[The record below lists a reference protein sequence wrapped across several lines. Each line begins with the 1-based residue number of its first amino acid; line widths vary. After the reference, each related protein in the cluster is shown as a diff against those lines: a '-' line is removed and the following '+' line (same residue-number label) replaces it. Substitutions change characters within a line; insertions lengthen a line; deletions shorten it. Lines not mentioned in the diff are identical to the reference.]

1 MDRRNVLKKVGFGG
15 AAIVVSPQIISM
27 LHSCKS
33 NVNESLVFF
42 SKNQFQ
48 IISKTMDLIIPKTNI
63 PGAIELKLP
72 EFLDKYIDIVM
83 SQNDKKNLSKHINIF
98 IELILT
104 ETKKNHPNEI
114 SSNDLN
120 SQLEKYLKASDQQTK
135 RWQKTPEYIVSN
147 TKDDFPKSQ
156 ESEVYNFL
164 IQIRDLTLNAFGLN
178 EYIGERVLA
187 YDPIPGGRKV
197 CIDLKKSTGGKRW
210 SLSSR

>member
-1 MDRRNVLKKVGFGG
+1 M
-15 AAIVVSPQIISM
+15 
-27 LHSCKS
+27 
-33 NVNESLVFF
+33 E
-42 SKNQFQ
+42 
-48 IISKTMDLIIPKTNI
+48 LIIPKTDI

-72 EFLDKYIDIVM
+72 EFLDKYIDVVM

-135 RWQKTPEYIVSN
+135 GWQKTPEYIVSN
-147 TKDDFPKSQ
+147 TKDDFPKGQ